1 MKMLPR
7 PKRCSGGQTLS
18 SGSGQMSPPTRL
30 WGGDHRFYKKQFFLW
45 SLPKTLIDNKTS
57 NNSLSTMSQLY
68 QLRYV
73 YPLVFRYNYEH
84 FEKKSIVESLKCIWV
99 YSDSHGNCCKVCRL
113 YKKWAIESLEKK
125 WLPEY
130 IDFHSFVYNL
140 KKRNLRYEY
149 IAHLPT
155 GYSLYLR
162 QLPRA
167 TTTSTTKTKADLLIV
182 QHKVE
187 KTSHNKFYNQTN
199 KYYFTKASTTT
210 TTKITATTASGS
222 MGYFY

>member
-1 MKMLPR
+1 
-7 PKRCSGGQTLS
+7 
-18 SGSGQMSPPTRL
+18 
-30 WGGDHRFYKKQFFLW
+30 
-45 SLPKTLIDNKTS
+45 
-57 NNSLSTMSQLY
+57 MSQLY
-68 QLRYV
+68 QLPYV

-84 FEKKSIVESLKCIWV
+84 FEKKSIVELLKCIWV
-99 YSDSHGNCCKVCRL
+99 SSDSHGNRCKVCGL

-130 IDFHSFVYNL
+130 IYFHSLVYNL
-140 KKRNLRYEY
+140 KKRNPRYEY

-162 QLPRA
+162 QLPRS
-167 TTTSTTKTKADLLIV
+167 TTTSTAKTKADLLIA

-187 KTSHNKFYNQTN
+187 KTSHNKFYNQTNN

>member
-30 WGGDHRFYKKQFFLW
+30 WGGDRRFYKKQFFLW

-68 QLRYV
+68 QLPYV

-84 FEKKSIVESLKCIWV
+84 FEKKSIVELLKCIWV
-99 YSDSHGNCCKVCRL
+99 YSDSHGNRCKVCRL

-140 KKRNLRYEY
+140 KKKKPEIWVHSTPPHGVLIIPETVTESNNNINSKNKSRSVN
-149 IAHLPT
+149 
-155 GYSLYLR
+155 S
-162 QLPRA
+162 A
-167 TTTSTTKTKADLLIV
+167 T
-182 QHKVE
+182 
-187 KTSHNKFYNQTN
+187 
-199 KYYFTKASTTT
+199 
-210 TTKITATTASGS
+210 
-222 MGYFY
+222 